1 MSFMHQP
8 HSAQGC
14 LTTIQWMTKR
24 QNCYHYFLKSSLPR
38 SRNQF
43 CGEVSASTPDNC
55 ECGQPGKEHSI
66 YKILCT
72 KYQKS
77 WLVEG
82 GNIPCFIT
90 MAMVTPSHN
99 TWRAW
104 WRNLVP
110 FFWVSLENAR
120 KILHHEWHMV
130 SVVSDCMAK
139 RHKKHC
145 VCCISFIKN
154 PWSKKPD
161 IHNKVMKCVSRNCH
175 QNSLWTF
182 YKHRKK
188 AGVTKSGSD
197 YGCFVIR
204 TAGCSLVKE

>member
-1 MSFMHQP
+1 MVKSVHQ
-8 HSAQGC
+8 HQTTGSVDNLERNTQFTKYCAQN
-14 LTTIQWMTKR
+14 TK
-24 QNCYHYFLKSSLPR
+24 NPGWLKVEIYPVSSLWQWWHLPIIL
-38 SRNQF
+38 
-43 CGEVSASTPDNC
+43 GE
-55 ECGQPGKEHSI
+55 
-66 YKILCT
+66 L
-72 KYQKS
+72 
-77 WLVEG
+77 G
-82 GNIPCFIT
+82 GGIWF
-90 MAMVTPSHN
+90 
-99 TWRAW
+99 
-104 WRNLVP
+104 L

-120 KILHHEWHMV
+120 KILRHEWHMV

-161 IHNKVMKCVSRNCH
+161 IHNKVMKFVSRNCH

>member
-14 LTTIQWMTKR
+14 LTTIQWMIKR
-24 QNCYHYFLKSSLPR
+24 QNCCHYFFKSSLPR
-38 SRNQF
+38 STNRF

-104 WRNLVP
+104 WRNLIP

-120 KILHHEWHMV
+120 KILSWVAHGECRIWLHGQETQETLCLLHL
-130 SVVSDCMAK
+130 
-139 RHKKHC
+139 
-145 VCCISFIKN
+145 F
-154 PWSKKPD
+154 
-161 IHNKVMKCVSRNCH
+161 H
-175 QNSLWTF
+175 Q
-182 YKHRKK
+182 
-188 AGVTKSGSD
+188 KSMIQETR
-197 YGCFVIR
+197 Y
-204 TAGCSLVKE
+204 T